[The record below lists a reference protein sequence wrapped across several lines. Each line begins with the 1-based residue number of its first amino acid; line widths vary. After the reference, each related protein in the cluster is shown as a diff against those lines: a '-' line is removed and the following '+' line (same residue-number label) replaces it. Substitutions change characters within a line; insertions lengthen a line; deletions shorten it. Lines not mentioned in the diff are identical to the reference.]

1 MADQKEFKLLP
12 TGGDTFSEIISK
24 NKYYVDKTSYLR
36 SVFTEDGSSVLLF
49 TRPVDLAKPYLWT
62 CLPISFV

>member
-12 TGGDTFSEIISK
+12 TGGDTFSEIITK

-36 SVFTEDGSSVLLF
+36 SVFTEDGSSVLFNKRFIFRALHIIKDF
-49 TRPVDLAKPYLWT
+49 LLK
-62 CLPISFV
+62 

>member
-24 NKYYVDKTSYLR
+24 N
-36 SVFTEDGSSVLLF
+36 GSSSIVMG
-49 TRPVDLAKPYLWT
+49 KN
-62 CLPISFV
+62 